1 MTNLEISILS
11 YLVTAFMFCLF
22 RSIGEFKDFLNND
35 CEFDNSFGTICTNTL
50 VYSILWPLTV
60 VFVIVGLI
68 MIKRDEYLT
77 NKAKRKSGNSDMA
90 EVETSAVINWSMT
103 SDTDRQNIKTLTT
116 FTLNDI
122 RNICINFRSNM
133 YHDAAALGYNTPY
146 QKFYKE
152 WFKSKLQYIDADVVK
167 SMAEAND
174 ELTRRNLY
182 INPVNWA
189 TISTL
194 SDIDATYY
202 ALCQFADK
210 AKADEANSIKP
221 ND

>member
-1 MTNLEISILS
+1 M
-11 YLVTAFMFCLF
+11 
-22 RSIGEFKDFLNND
+22 
-35 CEFDNSFGTICTNTL
+35 
-50 VYSILWPLTV
+50 
-60 VFVIVGLI
+60 
-68 MIKRDEYLT
+68 
-77 NKAKRKSGNSDMA
+77 
-90 EVETSAVINWSMT
+90 INWSLT
-103 SDTDRQNIKTLTT
+103 SDTDRQNIKALTT
-116 FTLNDI
+116 RTLNDI
-122 RNICINFRSNM
+122 RNICINFRSRI
-133 YHDAAALGYNTPY
+133 YHDADDLGYNTSY

-167 SMAEAND
+167 SMAEASD

-194 SDIDATYY
+194 LDIDATYY

-210 AKADEANSIKP
+210 SKADEANSIKP